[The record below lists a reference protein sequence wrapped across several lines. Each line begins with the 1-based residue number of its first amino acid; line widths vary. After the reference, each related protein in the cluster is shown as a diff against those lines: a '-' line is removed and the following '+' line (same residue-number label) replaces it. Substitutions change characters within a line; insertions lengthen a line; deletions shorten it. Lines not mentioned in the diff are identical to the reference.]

1 MKGRITIIITAALLV
16 MAAGAVEAKCPR
28 RTARQAVEKMAQV
41 LFQRGA
47 AGLKVV
53 RRFRFCQNNY
63 VWVFTPRAKLL
74 ANPTLPRLEGTNVF
88 NLKDDRG
95 KQFYI
100 YFLKAGRS
108 AHKKVEGQ
116 VYYVGSGWVG
126 YRWRRIGQRTFT
138 DKCSFIKGVIMGRRN
153 VFLGAGVYAKCP
165 PGAL

>member
-1 MKGRITIIITAALLV
+1 MKSRITIIIAAALLV
-16 MAAGAVEAKCPR
+16 LAAGAAEAKCPR
-28 RTARQAVEKMAQV
+28 QAARQAVEKMARV
-41 LFQRGA
+41 LTEQGP
-47 AGLKVV
+47 AGLAKV
-53 RRFRFCQNNY
+53 RAFRFCQNNY

-74 ANPTLPRLEGTNVF
+74 LNPTLPRLEGKNVF
-88 NLKDDRG
+88 GLKDDRG

-108 AHKKVEGQ
+108 AHKKINGK

-126 YRWRRIGQRTFT
+126 YRWRRIGQRTFSP
-138 DKCSFIKGVIMGRRN
+138 KCSFIKGVIMGRRN